1 MKGLKKLIAVTLIA
15 SLVLT
20 TNGMYVFAE
29 GNESESNNL
38 SEVVLEPTSDSL
50 NYDVEIVASTMSQI
64 LSYATNSE
72 VVDEEDYD
80 FSNTN
85 YEEEPEDDIFS
96 ESISDEDSSETT
108 NESENESYET
118 LDENLN
124 VATNETSS
132 TYESITESESIETSP
147 TDSTYYNNTLESQ
160 DNDQLINSEDI
171 NTAAQSEIIDLIDY
185 DDNIIAT
192 NSIITEEESYNI
204 ATDSTTEALD
214 LISSASEV
222 YELTT
227 ASTSELIANEEL
239 FGTGEWIWWIV
250 DDSNPDN
257 ITLHYYASEPTEYNT
272 TADNKKGKTSQNSA
286 PLNYS
291 NYDTLKATIKTVVFE
306 DTITAKPLSCTSL
319 FSGFRNLTTIT
330 NISNLNTNAVTSMEY
345 MFRDCSNLDS
355 IDLHELDTNSVTN
368 MYCMFYS
375 CSNLTNV
382 NLSGLNLE
390 NVTNMSNL
398 FNNLSNLTTVN
409 ISNLNTSNVTNMSYM
424 FQNCTSLTTVDF
436 TGIDT
441 SHVTNMSYMFN
452 NCTSLISIDVSSL
465 SGNVSTNMQ
474 YMFNGCSALTTA
486 NVTGLFSN
494 SVININA
501 SCMFEGCTSLTNIDL
516 SSANMGTVKNVSHMF
531 DGCSSLTN
539 VNFSNASAVTNMTYL
554 FRNCPQLLS
563 VDFTNFG
570 DNSLSSSSIF
580 DGSPN
585 VRNLTLSANMASKIN
600 NTKLQGNWKKV
611 SSDTIYE
618 YTSNKTTIPA
628 EAGEYVRAFKLTF
641 DCKGGNALTP
651 VYKEYN
657 GSITLGNPARPGFT
671 FAGWYNEEA
680 YTNQITSPYTI
691 TADKTIYA
699 KWSGGDGATLV
710 YWRIGKK
717 YSSGRT
723 LDISMNNLSMSNS
736 YEAVGSFL
744 NTASFNSESDVP
756 WHIYRADIKSLSI
769 SSNIKCKSIAYWFK
783 DMTRLTSIDSDV
795 TRNNDL
801 LENMSHAFEGCTNIG
816 ANGLMIYISNSLKNI
831 DSIFKNCS
839 IAKQISFNK
848 ISGVSNNDM
857 DVHLQNN
864 GFKDAFLG
872 CSNLKSIVMRY
883 VNFSDYTGD
892 VFSFDGLTNLINIIT
907 KDSGNLFNRIN
918 LSGEWWV
925 PDTGNKYTSSNM
937 PTNIK
942 SIYKYQDF
950 SNKIYWYI
958 IENEVHLSGTR
969 PSNSNYKDGHYFNGD
984 EYIGYYLTPSEPDDA
999 IIVLDNNITIR
1010 NDAGDS
1016 FFTII
1021 CMSAKEI
1028 LNLSYLDT
1036 SNVTSMY
1043 DMFNSMDE
1051 LTSIDL
1057 SNFNTQNVTNMSNMF
1072 LWCEKLTNL
1081 NLSSF
1086 DTSNVTDMSYMF
1098 SDCYKLQNITLNS
1111 FNTSKVEDM
1120 CGMFE
1125 SCKALTTIDLSSFT
1139 TTRLGGVGTD
1149 YNEDYIWTMF
1159 HTCRNLTTIYVS
1171 ENFNITCDPDATIS
1185 GDGIFDGCTHLV
1197 GGNGTAYSSSH
1208 KYADFARIDRA
1219 GTPGYFTLGGQGYIA
1234 PTNGGGNS
1242 DDGGSSSDDSGNN
1255 SGNNGGSSSGSSGG
1269 SGGGGG
1275 GSIAAIDNQ
1284 INNMMNALNLYTP
1297 ATTQVSTTKS
1307 INNNNSL
1314 NGDTSSWAKDPVSG
1328 KWKLTAINA
1337 NGQSVNASNGFF
1349 QINSTVTQNINNT
1362 QVNSIASSTYY
1373 FDQNGN
1379 MVTGWVQTSDNK
1391 WYFFDNYK
1399 NANEGKMVTGWRV
1412 VGNNWYYFMPD
1423 GSMLQS
1429 GMTPD
1434 GYIVGSDGAYIV

>member
-1 MKGLKKLIAVTLIA
+1 MKGFKKLIAVTLIA
-15 SLVLT
+15 SLVFT

-50 NYDVEIVASTMSQI
+50 NYDEEIVTSTMSQI

-118 LDENLN
+118 LNENLN
-124 VATNETSS
+124 VATDETSS
-132 TYESITESESIETSP
+132 TYESITEAESIETSP
-147 TDSTYYNNTLESQ
+147 TDSTYDNNTLESQ
-160 DNDQLINSEDI
+160 DNEQLINSEDI
-171 NTAAQSEIIDLIDY
+171 NTATQSEIIDLIDY

-192 NSIITEEESYNI
+192 NSIITEEESHNI
-204 ATDSTTEALD
+204 ATDSTTETLD
-214 LISSASEV
+214 IISSASEV

-239 FGTGEWIWWIV
+239 FGTGEWIWWII

-257 ITLHYYASEPTEYNT
+257 VTLHFYGSEPAEYSTTEDSKKNKSSNNSSPYINNT
-272 TADNKKGKTSQNSA
+272 YKQ
-286 PLNYS
+286 
-291 NYDTLKATIKTVVFE
+291 TIKTVIFE
-306 DTITAKPLSCTSL
+306 NAITAKPNSCSNLFNGFTNLS
-319 FSGFRNLTTIT
+319 TIT
-330 NISNLNTNAVTSMEY
+330 NISNLNTSAVTS
-345 MFRDCSNLDS
+345 
-355 IDLHELDTNSVTN
+355 
-368 MYCMFYS
+368 
-375 CSNLTNV
+375 
-382 NLSGLNLE
+382 
-390 NVTNMSNL
+390 
-398 FNNLSNLTTVN
+398 
-409 ISNLNTSNVTNMSYM
+409 MSYM

-441 SHVTNMSYMFN
+441 SHVNNMSYMFK
-452 NCTSLISIDVSSL
+452 NCTSLTSIDVSSL

-494 SVININA
+494 SVININT
-501 SCMFEGCTSLTNIDL
+501 SYMFKNCTSLTSIDL
-516 SSANMGTVKNVSHMF
+516 NTANTGTVKDVSYMF
-531 DGCSSLTN
+531 DGCTSLTN
-539 VNFSNASAVTNMTYL
+539 VNFSNASAITSMSNM
-554 FRNCPQLLS
+554 FKNCSALTS
-563 VDFTNFG
+563 VNLTNFG
-570 DNSLSSSSIF
+570 STGITSYSSAF
-580 DGSPN
+580 EGCPN
-585 VRNLTLSANMASKIN
+585 IRNLNISSNLAAKIN
-600 NTKLQGNWKKV
+600 NTKLLGNWKK
-611 SSDTIYE
+611 SSENTVYE

-628 EAGEYVRAFKLTF
+628 EAGEYVRVFKLTF

-671 FAGWYNEEA
+671 FDGWYNEEA

-699 KWSGGDGATLV
+699 KWSGGEGATLV

-723 LDISMNNLSMSNS
+723 LQISMNELSLSSS
-736 YEAVGSFL
+736 YDAAGSFSNL
-744 NTASFNSESDVP
+744 ADFNSETEVP
-756 WHIYRADIKSLSI
+756 WHIYRADIYNLSA
-769 SSNIKCKSIAYWFK
+769 SSNIRCKSMAYWFK
-783 DMTRLTSIDSDV
+783 DMTKVTSFSSILTY
-795 TRNNDL
+795 RNDL
-801 LENMSHAFEGCTNIG
+801 LENISHSFEGCTNISFG
-816 ANGLMIYISNSLKNI
+816 QSLYISNSLKNI
-831 DSIFKNCS
+831 DSVFKNCTK
-839 IAKQISFNK
+839 IKTIQFNK
-848 ISGVSNNDM
+848 ISGISNNEM
-857 DVHLQNN
+857 DVHLENN

-872 CSNLKSIVMRY
+872 CPNLKRVNMRY
-883 VNFSDYTGD
+883 INFSDYTGD
-892 VFSFDGLTNLINIIT
+892 VFSFNGLSKLVKIRT

-918 LSGEWWV
+918 LSGEWW
-925 PDTGNKYTSSNM
+925 DYDSGNKYTSNNM
-937 PTNIK
+937 PSNLRLIRKYETFTNT
-942 SIYKYQDF
+942 
-950 SNKIYWYI
+950 IYWYI
-958 IENEVHLSGTR
+958 TGNEVHVSSTR
-969 PSNSNYKDGHYFNGD
+969 PNNSNYVDGHYFNGD
-984 EYIGYYLTPSEPDDA
+984 ECNVTGILPLTEPDNA

-1010 NDAGDS
+1010 NDAGDT
-1016 FFTII
+1016 FFANI
-1021 CMSAKEI
+1021 CQSATQI
-1028 LNLSYLDT
+1028 RNINLLNT
-1036 SNVTSMY
+1036 SNVTSM
-1043 DMFNSMDE
+1043 DNMFDFMSE
-1051 LTSIDL
+1051 LTSVNL
-1057 SNFNTQNVTNMSNMF
+1057 NNFNTQNVTSMYGMF
-1072 LWCEKLTNL
+1072 LGCEKLTSL
-1081 NLSSF
+1081 DLSSF
-1086 DTSNVTDMSYMF
+1086 NTSNVIEMSYMF
-1098 SDCYKLQNITLNS
+1098 DECYALQSIILNS
-1111 FNTSKVEDM
+1111 FNTAKVEYFD
-1120 CGMFE
+1120 GMFE
-1125 SCKALTTIDLSSFT
+1125 NCTSLEILDLSSFS
-1139 TTRLGGVGTD
+1139 TTRLGGDDTD
-1149 YNEDYIWTMF
+1149 YNENYMSAMF
-1159 HTCRNLTTIYVS
+1159 YECRNLRTIYVS
-1171 ENFNITCDPDATIS
+1171 ESFIITCDPDVIYS
-1185 GDGIFDGCTHLV
+1185 GDGDFTGCINLI
-1197 GGNGTAYSSSH
+1197 GGNGTTYNSSH
-1208 KYADFARIDRA
+1208 VYADYARIDRA

-1242 DDGGSSSDDSGNN
+1242 DEGGSSSDDSGNN

-1337 NGQSVNASNGFF
+1337 NGQSVNANNGFY
-1349 QINSTVTQNINNT
+1349 QVNSTVTQFVNNT
-1362 QVNSIASSTYY
+1362 AINSIAASTYY